1 MIGLIREIFF
11 KKSVSDDPA
20 DSALVELGSAV
31 KTVKE
36 SRNTLDSVSYFG
48 STGPLGLAG
57 PLGFNT
63 KKDDDSDVKMIDAS
77 YLEYDGRNF
86 YNSPFDEYV
95 VLNPPGSYPDCPMVM
110 FECQEWIKRD
120 YLKPIGRSRITGG
133 TIYKYT
139 GFTPNEDLGSIGI
152 NYYETV

>member
-31 KTVKE
+31 KE
-36 SRNTLDSVSYFG
+36 SRNALDSVSYFG
-48 STGPLGLAG
+48 STGH
-57 PLGFNT
+57 LGFNT

>member
-1 MIGLIREIFF
+1 MIGLIKEIFF
-11 KKSVSDDPA
+11 KKSVSDDPV
-20 DSALVELGSAV
+20 DPALAELGSAV

-36 SRNTLDSVSYFG
+36 SRNNLDSVSYFG
-48 STGPLGLAG
+48 LTGPLVS
-57 PLGFNT
+57 NT
-63 KKDDDSDVKMIDAS
+63 KKDDDDLDVKMIDAS

-95 VLNPPGSYPDCPMVM
+95 VLSPPGSYPDCPIVM

-120 YLKPIGRSRITGG
+120 YLKPIGRSRITGE

-152 NYYETV
+152 NYYEIV